1 MAHCFFID
9 HIDKL
14 VIKKDSTILLAT
26 TLKNMGEEVYV
37 LFEDDF
43 YIDNYNNSQIDIYEF
58 ESILEDDQIHIKN
71 FKLTKQKQIQLS
83 ENDTIHMRLDPP
95 FDTRYLRILW
105 MLEFLAKKTGAVILN
120 NPQGIM
126 LNNEKILAFE
136 QTNSLDSF
144 IGNSVNGFVKFL
156 DDSLKQDIKSIIL
169 KPLDLYQGIGVE
181 RVFITHKNINEVVTI
196 FKNKSEKLNGAIIAQ
211 HFDES
216 IFEGEVRSLYFDGI
230 ELGSILKVPQKNN
243 FLANI
248 AQGATY
254 KKYILNKVQENS
266 CNIVAES
273 LRNHG
278 VRFIAFDLLGDNL
291 SEVNITCPGLLVEV
305 SSAFTENL
313 AMKICDKLI

>member
-26 TLKNMGEEVYV
+26 TLQNMGVEVYV
-37 LFEDDF
+37 IFEDDF
-43 YIDNYNNSQIDIYEF
+43 YIDNYNNSQIEVSEF
-58 ESILEDDQIHIKN
+58 KSILEDDQIHIKS
-71 FKLTKQKQIQLS
+71 FQLTSQKQIKLS
-83 ENDTIHMRLDPP
+83 ESDTIHMRLDPP

-105 MLEFLAKKTGAVILN
+105 MLEFISKKTGAVILN
-120 NPQGIM
+120 SPRGIM
-126 LNNEKILAFE
+126 FNNEKILAFE
-136 QTNSLDSF
+136 QENSLDSF
-144 IGNSVNGFVKFL
+144 IGNSIKGFTKFL
-156 DDSLKQDIKSIIL
+156 DDSLKQDVKSIIL

-181 RVFITHKNINEVVTI
+181 RVFITQSNIEEVINI
-196 FKNKSEKLNGAIIAQ
+196 FKNKSEELNGAIIAQ
-211 HFDES
+211 PFDES
-216 IFEGEVRSLYFDGI
+216 IFNGEVRSLYFDGV

-254 KKYILNKVQENS
+254 KKHILNNVQENS
-266 CNIVAES
+266 CNLVASKLKEY
-273 LRNHG
+273 G

-305 SSAFTENL
+305 SSAFKKNL
-313 AMKICDKLI
+313 ATKICQKLV